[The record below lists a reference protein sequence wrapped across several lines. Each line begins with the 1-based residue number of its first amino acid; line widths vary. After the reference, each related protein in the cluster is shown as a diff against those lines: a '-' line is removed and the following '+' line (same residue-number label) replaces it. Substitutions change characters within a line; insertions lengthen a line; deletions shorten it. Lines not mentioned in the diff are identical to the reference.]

1 MRDPYPNS
9 GPGLRQAP
17 HTFGPLYVF
26 TLNES
31 VLSAFLQV
39 PLALSVL
46 SISLEVLSPPASVSD
61 LQRVNM
67 LGMRRLW
74 WHIGMKNSLKIHK
87 MAMFFSFFPF
97 SAGCWF
103 VGSAV
108 AVFAVDCSGVWGE
121 QIIPE
126 LQRLHIHFH
135 GQGILVSFS
144 LKNNMHADK
153 VTDYQLAA

>member
-1 MRDPYPNS
+1 ML
-9 GPGLRQAP
+9 PGLFSCCGAR
-17 HTFGPLYVF
+17 
-26 TLNES
+26 
-31 VLSAFLQV
+31 
-39 PLALSVL
+39 ALGA
-46 SISLEVLSPPASVSD
+46 PASV
-61 LQRVNM
+61 
-67 LGMRRLW
+67 
-74 WHIGMKNSLKIHK
+74 
-87 MAMFFSFFPF
+87 AA
-97 SAGCWF
+97 AGT

>member
-1 MRDPYPNS
+1 MKTRLSAARRLAAPGPAGCS
-9 GPGLRQAP
+9 GGPGAA
-17 HTFGPLYVF
+17 V
-26 TLNES
+26 
-31 VLSAFLQV
+31 
-39 PLALSVL
+39 
-46 SISLEVLSPPASVSD
+46 
-61 LQRVNM
+61 
-67 LGMRRLW
+67 
-74 WHIGMKNSLKIHK
+74 
-87 MAMFFSFFPF
+87 

-126 LQRLHIHFH
+126 LQMLHIRFH

-144 LKNNMHADK
+144 LKNNMYADK